1 MILTLLASSII
12 GFHIGTFNSLW
23 FVFLSTPVYDPSK
36 PHESPNGFA
45 RRLPFIFTGGIGLE
59 PREVGM
65 AMAILGVL
73 GVFLQLTI
81 YPWLSARLGTIRSWR
96 IFLLFFP
103 FTYFLVP
110 FLSLVPSSSEPP
122 HSKDGM
128 GVWVSIAAV
137 LAMQVIGRTFAAPA
151 QTILVNNCT
160 PHPSVLGT
168 LHGISQSVSSLART
182 AGPILCGFLY
192 GYSLEYGIIG
202 AAWWFLSAVAIGGCL
217 ASLMVW
223 EGEGHEIWLEG
234 DSEDG

>member
-1 MILTLLASSII
+1 
-12 GFHIGTFNSLW
+12 
-23 FVFLSTPVYDPSK
+23 
-36 PHESPNGFA
+36 
-45 RRLPFIFTGGIGLE
+45 
-59 PREVGM
+59 
-65 AMAILGVL
+65 
-73 GVFLQLTI
+73 
-81 YPWLSARLGTIRSWR
+81 
-96 IFLLFFP
+96 
-103 FTYFLVP
+103 
-110 FLSLVPSSSEPP
+110 
-122 HSKDGM
+122 M